1 MNSLFNENKEFKP
14 NINTTPLSGEHKK
27 KSFFKMLLLFFASF
41 GIILGLIFFLF
52 VFKASSTFSIVSQ
65 QITSFLGI
73 SAAKFPV
80 ADPAE
85 RNRLDILILGIRGD
99 GDPHGGRLTD
109 TIILASI
116 NTKTY
121 ETALISIPRDTYL
134 KFPIVNISAKI
145 NEAYEVGEQK
155 QRNGGGIALAKL
167 AVSEVTGINIDYAVV
182 IDFTAF
188 KETVDLMGGIDVHV
202 TKPFSENLQWGGM
215 SFSFEPGIHHMDGD
229 TALLYA
235 RSRFSTSDFD
245 RARRQ
250 QEIILAI
257 REKAGS
263 MGLLSN
269 PQKAFKLLDIL
280 GRNVKT
286 DLTVSEITKLFSV
299 IQKIEDSKPALKV
312 LDTSGGLLMST
323 YTSEG
328 AYILL
333 PTKGDFSDIHNFARN
348 IFTE

>member
-1 MNSLFNENKEFKP
+1 MKDLFDKNKEFKSD
-14 NINTTPLSGEHKK
+14 INTSPLSVKRKE
-27 KSFFKMLLLFFASF
+27 KSLLKMMFLFFASF
-41 GIILGLIFFLF
+41 IIILAVIFFVF

-99 GDPHGGRLTD
+99 EDPYGGKLTD

-116 NTKTY
+116 DTKTY

-167 AVSEVTGINIDYAVV
+167 AVSEVTGVNIDYAIVV
-182 IDFTAF
+182 DFTAF
-188 KETVDLMGGIDVHV
+188 KETVDLMGGIDVNV
-202 TKPFSENLQWGGM
+202 TKKFSENLQWGSM
-215 SFSFEPGIHHMDGD
+215 NFSFEPGVHHMDGD

-235 RSRFSTSDFD
+235 RSRFTTSDFD

-257 REKAGS
+257 RQKAES
-263 MGLLSN
+263 MGLSAS

-299 IQKIEDSKPALKV
+299 VKKIEDSKPTLKI

-328 AYILL
+328 SYILL

-348 IFTE
+348 IFSE